1 MRLNP
6 RAMVFEP
13 KELYDPAI
21 ISTTR
26 EGAAVYCVERLL
38 GILAEEF
45 AELEDPYIR
54 AVEWLTYNMMGAA
67 NNFEPRELR
76 AHFKEEPER
85 WGWKPQGQGWGV
97 Q

>member
-13 KELYDPAI
+13 RELYDPAI
-21 ISTTR
+21 VLTTR

-45 AELEDPYIR
+45 AGLEDPHIR
-54 AVEWLTYNMMGAA
+54 AVEWLTYNMMGTA
-67 NNFEPRELR
+67 NNFKPRELR
-76 AHFKEEPER
+76 AHLKEDDGEIS
-85 WGWKPQGQGWGV
+85 
-97 Q
+97 